1 MNTQNKIELL
11 KQLSDKG
18 LLKLNKCLSDIETFN
33 NDYEVMFLGNLND
46 IISNNSLNKAE
57 LKAVIKYLKEN
68 EVFLFNKGDIQF
80 LNKQLALR
88 GVK

>member
-1 MNTQNKIELL
+1 MNTQNT
-11 KQLSDKG
+11 